1 LTLAAKNLNYYTNY
15 YLNHGFIMKF
25 NKLFLSLAVIFSL
38 SSMPAVT
45 KAESLFPALS
55 KGGSVV
61 KDARGNCVR
70 TKWTADQCCDPCG
83 FAAPAPAPLPQI
95 AEREKII
102 TYVDLVR
109 QSIYFNIDKDNI
121 DAVDNSRIDDVI
133 AEIKK
138 SKSIRDAKI
147 VGYADRFA
155 SREYNIDL
163 SKRRATNVLNNF
175 RNKGFLNDVTVGF
188 GFFGKEKP
196 VTDCPT
202 NVPVPEQVACL
213 QADRRV
219 DIELELVRERVERI
233 SEVVNNADLAPQYP
247 KPGTNAV
254 EVFSRPINAVDLQ
267 KNIDDAVAPSNN
279 MQLPA
284 TPASQNQFQMMQ
296 QMNSDTPA
304 VPVPAVQFE
313 NTSPVNLDALKN

>member
-1 LTLAAKNLNYYTNY
+1 
-15 YLNHGFIMKF
+15 MKF
-25 NKLFLSLAVIFSL
+25 NKLFLAITILL
-38 SSMPAVT
+38 SSITLPT
-45 KAESLFPALS
+45 TSNAESLFPALS

-83 FAAPAPAPLPQI
+83 FAAPEAPAPLPQI

-102 TYVDLVR
+102 TYVDLIR

-138 SKSIRDAKI
+138 SKSIRDVKV

-155 SREYNIDL
+155 SRDYNIDL

-175 RNKGFLNDVTVGF
+175 RNKGFLNDITVGF

-219 DIELELVRERVERI
+219 DIELELVRERIEKI
-233 SEVVNNADLAPQYP
+233 SEVVNNVDLAPQYP
-247 KPGTNAV
+247 KPGTQDI
-254 EVFSRPINAVDLQ
+254 EVFSRPINATDLQ
-267 KNIDDAVAPSNN
+267 KNIDDAVAPNN

-304 VPVPAVQFE
+304 VPVPSVQFE
-313 NTSPVNLDALKN
+313 NSAPVNLDSLKN